1 MSIKIGAFV
10 HVAFAAATL
19 VFSANV
25 FAQSATP
32 AKPEGPS
39 KGELCVVDLEA
50 TISAQKSATGLTEKQ
65 IEEFDGIIGQALQ
78 LCDKKDYDE
87 ARNMMK
93 KAKQVIGVM

>member
-1 MSIKIGAFV
+1 MSIKIGALV
-10 HVAFAAATL
+10 PLGFAVTTL

-50 TISAQKSATGLTEKQ
+50 TIATQKTVPGLTEQQ

-78 LCDKKDYDE
+78 LCDRKDYDE
-87 ARNMMK
+87 ARVMMK
-93 KAKQVIGVM
+93 KAKQVIGAM